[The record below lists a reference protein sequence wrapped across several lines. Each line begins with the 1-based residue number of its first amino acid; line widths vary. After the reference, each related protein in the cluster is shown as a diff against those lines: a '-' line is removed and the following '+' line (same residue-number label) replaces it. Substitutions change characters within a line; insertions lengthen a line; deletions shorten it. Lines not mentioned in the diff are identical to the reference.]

1 MKSTTTFPHGQNAGR
16 MVGLPTSLL
25 GLFLARAAATAEAS
39 CQDTWEDVPGESC
52 SSWAAAGECEANAA
66 FMLAKCQLSCGCKV
80 PPAQTLGWGE
90 SIINTSHPWYIVS
103 TSGSRM
109 PNEGLY
115 LPACCF
121 TSLEGWEFDYNN
133 PDNKMAFWLWPAGDE
148 ADLFYLVGTKDSR
161 MPGYMLVLGTES
173 EGNVVTESPD
183 LYPFHPDKRDSQA
196 QWKLIPAARG
206 VVESPDDMPAYFIVS
221 GPNQHAPNKML
232 YVGAKPFGA
241 KTLPRRHCF

>member
-1 MKSTTTFPHGQNAGR
+1 

-25 GLFLARAAATAEAS
+25 GLFLARAAAI
-39 CQDTWEDVPGESC
+39 
-52 SSWAAAGECEANAA
+52 
-66 FMLAKCQLSCGCKV
+66 
-80 PPAQTLGWGE
+80 QTLDWGE

-161 MPGYMLVLGTES
+161 MPGYMLVLTET
-173 EGNVVTESPD
+173 EGKDTPS

-221 GPNQHAPNKML
+221 GPNHHVPNKML